1 MLAYL
6 QASLLVFF
14 VEEIPG
20 LLLAAWRLWVT
31 NLPLFED
38 PGLALQFLLSAIGLG
53 FQLCNTKDYLRLS
66 DDHLK
71 KESKLAKVV
80 EKASTELDRFE
91 GVRPEIITMALR
103 LRTMLGGALQG
114 MAREVAGDVML
125 LRYVGDA
132 TAAVGEGAALDDH
145 NVVALAASVSM
156 SLARRE
162 KVGATSVRERV
173 LRNDMVSRR
182 LPSFCEVV
190 ADPLIASRAG
200 LPHGARCC
208 RPSKGLAAQHA
219 PRRPCT

>member
-14 VEEIPG
+14 VEEVPG

-38 PGLALQFLLSAIGLG
+38 PGLALQFLLSAIMLG

-66 DDHLK
+66 EEHLK

-91 GVRPEIITMALR
+91 GVRSELITMVLR
-103 LRTMLGGALQG
+103 LRTMLGGALEG
-114 MAREVAGDVML
+114 KAREVAGDVML
-125 LRYVGDA
+125 LRYVRGA
-132 TAAVGEGAALDDH
+132 AAAVGEGAALDDR
-145 NVVALAASVSM
+145 NAVVALAASVST

-162 KVGATSVRERV
+162 KVGATSVRTWV
-173 LRNDMVSRR
+173 LRNDMVSR
-182 LPSFCEVV
+182 SSC
-190 ADPLIASRAG
+190 A
-200 LPHGARCC
+200 
-208 RPSKGLAAQHA
+208 
-219 PRRPCT
+219 